1 MLQKRA
7 EIWGHFWLC
16 WCGWQTVWALLIKIV
31 PTTSE
36 RAIWV
41 YDVCRFPD
49 QKRKFRLMGCCCGT
63 SVSGEFIAMENTDM
77 SAVKRSR
84 TRRLLRLSG
93 LVWLLAI
100 TAAHASDN
108 SKSTLEVFELLE
120 EAGSRPISNT
130 PPPPINITPKPLS
143 TWQQVQAKVSA
154 LLQQV
159 AAQQ

>member
-1 MLQKRA
+1 
-7 EIWGHFWLC
+7 
-16 WCGWQTVWALLIKIV
+16 
-31 PTTSE
+31 
-36 RAIWV
+36 
-41 YDVCRFPD
+41 
-49 QKRKFRLMGCCCGT
+49 
-63 SVSGEFIAMENTDM
+63 M

-130 PPPPINITPKPLS
+130 PPPPINIRPKPPSLQALK
-143 TWQQVQAKVSA
+143 QQ
-154 LLQQV
+154 L
-159 AAQQ
+159 AAQQQVLAEQQAALTSAQATLAVFQAQADPLSGNYAGADNQQEVQSFVATWTQAVATDQHLVAAVQAQIAQLQAQIAAAQ